1 MPFDIGTKVTHGPD
15 VYEVKDVLK
24 AGGFGIA
31 FRAERTSPGSPPTM
45 VVIKVPA
52 AHVLADPVWS
62 QKFAREA
69 RILANISHLNVVK
82 IIAYW
87 EFAATGEK
95 ALVQE
100 LVTGAKELPEYL
112 KANPDS
118 TGSVFLQSLYALHA
132 FHHVTSPAAIH
143 RDLSPRNILVSDAG
157 IVKVIDFGLAK
168 EDPRATQ
175 TLTVAGDWF
184 GTPGCMSPEQLTD
197 AATVDHRT
205 DLFAIGRSFAA
216 AIQGRHPQVARP
228 EKLAEPW
235 KSICVRLA
243 EDDPADR
250 PQSAADATSEAMFL
264 IAAAKTPLLDFDVH
278 VAEMAG
284 RSPLPGWPE
293 VCQMR
298 LFGMADYDQ
307 AAIRTMWRLDRSVF
321 APPFDANTLLD
332 RLEPSSAIQA
342 FIAGNSDFDDADP
355 VGELYSRLY
364 AHLDP
369 PRKLVCFRR
378 ICSTAVTMHRY
389 SVMQDVRNV
398 YGSETDPAIR
408 GYLMSILD
416 QEDPSHVVQGRG
428 VLPRSP

>member
-1 MPFDIGTKVTHGPD
+1 
-15 VYEVKDVLK
+15 
-24 AGGFGIA
+24 
-31 FRAERTSPGSPPTM
+31 
-45 VVIKVPA
+45 
-52 AHVLADPVWS
+52 
-62 QKFAREA
+62 
-69 RILANISHLNVVK
+69 
-82 IIAYW
+82 
-87 EFAATGEK
+87 
-95 ALVQE
+95 
-100 LVTGAKELPEYL
+100 
-112 KANPDS
+112 
-118 TGSVFLQSLYALHA
+118 
-132 FHHVTSPAAIH
+132 
-143 RDLSPRNILVSDAG
+143 
-157 IVKVIDFGLAK
+157 
-168 EDPRATQ
+168 
-175 TLTVAGDWF
+175 
-184 GTPGCMSPEQLTD
+184 
-197 AATVDHRT
+197 
-205 DLFAIGRSFAA
+205 
-216 AIQGRHPQVARP
+216 
-228 EKLAEPW
+228 
-235 KSICVRLA
+235 
-243 EDDPADR
+243 
-250 PQSAADATSEAMFL
+250 
-264 IAAAKTPLLDFDVH
+264 
-278 VAEMAG
+278 
-284 RSPLPGWPE
+284 
-293 VCQMR
+293 MR